1 MNPVAAPPTA
11 VAISSFSRS
20 PLKGWGPL
28 GGLPA
33 GGGVGAGLGAFGF
46 AAGVTAFL
54 KAAMG
59 SGMEAFATAG
69 TGAAL
74 AGAVAFAG
82 AAATTLRAGAAT
94 RGLFVAPSA
103 AATIGFF
110 SSVMLSLGLAIPA
123 TDGYMELSE
132 RHDV

>member
-1 MNPVAAPPTA
+1 M
-11 VAISSFSRS
+11 
-20 PLKGWGPL
+20 
-28 GGLPA
+28 
-33 GGGVGAGLGAFGF
+33 GAGLGAFGF

-123 TDGYMELSE
+123 TDGTVTFKPPVLESASVAYRVVL
-132 RHDV
+132 DLDP